1 MKSGSLVVKHHSP
14 VQRWGIWIGG
24 ALLIFGAGWGLFVYG
39 KMTAGF
45 DQIESSGVEQRLE
58 TTIESLK
65 NERIALR
72 DQIALLERSNQMDK
86 QAYVEVDSSLKSL
99 QEEILELRE
108 QVSFYRGIVAPKE
121 SSAGLRIERLEM
133 SGSAEERLYHYELVL
148 TQVLKN
154 QRTVRGNAFID
165 VEGLQNG
172 RPKTLKLGSIA
183 VAGKKDLGF
192 KFRYFQKFKGDLV
205 FPDGFVPRSV
215 NVTVRASNKKS
226 IESSYEWAS
235 LVGPSQQETV
245 ATTASALPQEAAE

>member
-1 MKSGSLVVKHHSP
+1 MKSGSLVVRHHSP
-14 VQRWGIWIGG
+14 LQKWGIWVGS
-24 ALLIFGAGWGLFVYG
+24 ALLIFEACWGPHFSG
-39 KMTAGF
+39 KVTAGF
-45 DQIESSGVEQRLE
+45 DKIESSETETRLH

-65 NERIALR
+65 NERVALR

-86 QAYVEVDSSLKSL
+86 QAYVEVDSSLKAL

-165 VEGLQNG
+165 IEGLQNG
-172 RPKTLKLGSIA
+172 RPKTLKLRNIA

-192 KFRYFQKFKGDLV
+192 KFRYFQKFKGDV
-205 FPDGFVPRSV
+205 VIPDGFVPRSV
-215 NVTVRASNKKS
+215 NVTVKASRKKS
-226 IESSYEWAS
+226 IESSYEWAA
-235 LVGPSQQETV
+235 LVGTPQETV
-245 ATTASALPQEAAE
+245 AATASAVPSEPTE